1 MQPVE
6 ACSGGCIKKAYKAI
20 PTSYALTLCHHI
32 APIAIINN
40 ALSIS

>member
-6 ACSGGCIKKAYKAI
+6 ACRGGYVKKAYKAI